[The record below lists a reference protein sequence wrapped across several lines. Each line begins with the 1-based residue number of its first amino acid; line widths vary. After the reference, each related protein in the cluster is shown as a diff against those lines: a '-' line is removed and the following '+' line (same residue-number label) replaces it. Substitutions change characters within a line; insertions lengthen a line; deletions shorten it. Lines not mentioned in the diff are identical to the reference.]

1 MKLRS
6 SKSLQEVTCTWTSP
20 EGEVGSFKTDNRLV
34 DFHTR
39 MLTNNPF
46 IKSFSFKKGNALEE

>member
-6 SKSLQEVTCTWTSP
+6 NKPLQEVTCTWTSP
-20 EGEVGSFKTDNRLV
+20 EGKVSSFKTDNRLV

-46 IKSFSFKKGNALEE
+46 IKSFSFKKGAIDAS

>member
-6 SKSLQEVTCTWTSP
+6 NKPLQEVTFTWTSP
-20 EGEVGSFKTDNRLV
+20 EGKVGSFKTDDRFV
-34 DFHTR
+34 DFHSR

-46 IKSFSFKKGNALEE
+46 IKSFSFKKGAVNAS